1 MKKKI
6 DKDAIEDNKFI
17 PKQKQV
23 IHLDKGEFIPF
34 KQAISKDANLNKPFV
49 PLTIEDALERQKEKD
64 K

>member
-1 MKKKI
+1 MKKKK
-6 DKDAIEDNKFI
+6 DKDVTEDNKFI
-17 PKQKQV
+17 PKEKQV

-34 KQAISKDANLNKPFV
+34 RQTVSRDANLNKPFV